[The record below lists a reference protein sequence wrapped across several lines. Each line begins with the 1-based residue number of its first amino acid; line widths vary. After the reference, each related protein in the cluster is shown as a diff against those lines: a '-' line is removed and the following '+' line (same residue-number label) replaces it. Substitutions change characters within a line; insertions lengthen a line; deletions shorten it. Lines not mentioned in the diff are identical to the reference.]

1 MLALLSYFLHIMRY
15 NILPDA
21 KVDCIKD
28 YFIDEIFKDIN

>member
-1 MLALLSYFLHIMRY
+1 MAALLSFFMQIMRVS
-15 NILPDA
+15 ILPDT